1 MRLFVKTLIGGFN
14 CVNTRLAFDTNILL
28 KDTDQEKI
36 LFDINIGGKK
46 QLKRFLSVI
55 LKITRT
61 ISMEW
66 PLQSHC
72 HMGE

>member
-14 CVNTRLAFDTNILL
+14 CVNTGLDTNILL

-55 LKITRT
+55 LKMNENNQYGMAIAK
-61 ISMEW
+61 
-66 PLQSHC
+66 PLSY
-72 HMGE
+72 G

>member
-46 QLKRFLSVI
+46 QLKRFLSLI
-55 LKITRT
+55 LKMNENNQYGMAIAK
-61 ISMEW
+61 
-66 PLQSHC
+66 PLPY
-72 HMGE
+72 G

>member
-55 LKITRT
+55 LKMNENNQYGMAIAK
-61 ISMEW
+61 
-66 PLQSHC
+66 PLSY
-72 HMGE
+72 G

>member
-14 CVNTRLAFDTNILL
+14 CVNTGIAFDTNILL

-55 LKITRT
+55 LKMNENNQYGMAIAK
-61 ISMEW
+61 
-66 PLQSHC
+66 PLPY
-72 HMGE
+72 G

>member
-1 MRLFVKTLIGGFN
+1 MLFVKTLIGGFN
-14 CVNTRLAFDTNILL
+14 CVNTGLDTNILL

-55 LKITRT
+55 LKMNENNQYGMAIAK
-61 ISMEW
+61 
-66 PLQSHC
+66 PLSY
-72 HMGE
+72 G